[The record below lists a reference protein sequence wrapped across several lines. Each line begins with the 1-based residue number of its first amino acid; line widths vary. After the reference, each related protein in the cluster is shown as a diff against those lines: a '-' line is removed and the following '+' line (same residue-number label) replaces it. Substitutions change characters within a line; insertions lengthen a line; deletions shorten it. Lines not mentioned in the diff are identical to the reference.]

1 MWIFLTARLRQ
12 YVLFRLALPL
22 VAVLADRVADGVER
36 RHGRTRTTRALRSV
50 RAAVTGRRGR
60 GRRGR

>member
-1 MWIFLTARLRQ
+1 MWLFLTARFRQ

-22 VAVLADRVADGVER
+22 VALLADRVADALEC
-36 RHGRTRTTRALRSV
+36 RHGRTRTTRALRAV
-50 RAAVTGRRGR
+50 RGAVTRQRGR